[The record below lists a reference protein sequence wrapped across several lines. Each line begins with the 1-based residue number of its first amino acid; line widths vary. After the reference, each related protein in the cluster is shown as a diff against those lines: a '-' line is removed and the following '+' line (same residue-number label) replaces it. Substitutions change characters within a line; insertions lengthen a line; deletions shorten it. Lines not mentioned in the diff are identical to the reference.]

1 MDGTETPSATL
12 EEARAAVAER
22 AWERAHELF
31 AAVAAERPLEAEDLE
46 RFAKAA
52 FWIGK
57 TDHPVPAD
65 PRSGLHIC
73 FTAPDRASVAR
84 FHQAALAAGGQDNG
98 APGLRPDYGPAYYA
112 AFVIDPSGYRIEAYC
127 ESAA

>member
-1 MDGTETPSATL
+1 MFDHISIGVRDLRQAKSFYD
-12 EEARAAVAER
+12 AVLA
-22 AWERAHELF
+22 
-31 AAVAAERPLEAEDLE
+31 PLGYQCLHQDDAQLGYGDT
-46 RFAKAA
+46 KAA
-52 FWIGK
+52 FWIGQ

-112 AFVIDPSGYRIEAYC
+112 AFIIDPSGYRIEAYC